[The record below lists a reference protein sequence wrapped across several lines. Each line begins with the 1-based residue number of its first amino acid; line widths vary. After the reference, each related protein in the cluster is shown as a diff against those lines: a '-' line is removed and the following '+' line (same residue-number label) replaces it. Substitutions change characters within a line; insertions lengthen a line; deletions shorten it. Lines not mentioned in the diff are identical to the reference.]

1 MTSDVSV
8 SSVIFI
14 ERICLHVIFS
24 LELSSQD
31 SLCVVY
37 CLVVKINIS
46 PPPAWHS
53 LSIASFVRG
62 LVSSS
67 EVRRYIMVVSGGG
80 RVVPAGWQ
88 VAELA
93 VSVLSPVSSLQ
104 VQGQVN
110 TQPSPRHLDWSSG

>member
-1 MTSDVSV
+1 M
-8 SSVIFI
+8 
-14 ERICLHVIFS
+14 IFS

-37 CLVVKINIS
+37 CLVVIINIS

-67 EVRRYIMVVSGGG
+67 EVRRYIMVVSGG

-93 VSVLSPVSSLQ
+93 VSVLSPVY
-104 VQGQVN
+104 
-110 TQPSPRHLDWSSG
+110 RCRDR

>member
-1 MTSDVSV
+1 
-8 SSVIFI
+8 
-14 ERICLHVIFS
+14 
-24 LELSSQD
+24 
-31 SLCVVY
+31 
-37 CLVVKINIS
+37 
-46 PPPAWHS
+46 
-53 LSIASFVRG
+53 
-62 LVSSS
+62 
-67 EVRRYIMVVSGGG
+67 MVVSGG